1 MIEYRGEV
9 TLRTNGQGARP
20 TNIVHR
26 SGYYDTK
33 EQVKKWFGIQ
43 RDCMMKGDKVIKERT
58 IMSEINM
65 TDNEDVAKKEGY
77 KSFGVTIW
85 EECKYYKQYWAKDK
99 EAMETDD
106 ATEIIS
112 NDFSDGHFEWCKGS
126 EDWEIDEVHQP
137 IPVKENK

>member
-9 TLRTNGQGARP
+9 IIKTNGYKGRP
-20 TNIVHR
+20 TELHHS

-33 EQVKKWFGIQ
+33 EQVERWF
-43 RDCMMKGDKVIKERT
+43 KLERT
-58 IMSEINM
+58 CLMEGDEVLKEKIQTCEINM

-77 KSFGVTIW
+77 KPFGVTIW
-85 EECKYYKQYWAKDK
+85 EECKYYKTYWAKDQ

-137 IPVKENK
+137 IPVKDSK